1 MKSKKEIIEE
11 IVEEMRVSKEAAKE
25 LFDKAM
31 ENGDIRRVYD
41 WKKIVD
47 MLIIILV
54 IVAGIYAIIK
64 IVWEEHSIW
73 H

>member
-11 IVEEMRVSKEAAKE
+11 IAEQMRVSKKAATE

-31 ENGDIRRVYD
+31 ENGDIRRIYD

-47 MLIIILV
+47 IVVIVLV
-54 IVAGIYAIIK
+54 VVAGIYAIIK
-64 IVWEEHSIW
+64 TV
-73 H
+73 

>member
-54 IVAGIYAIIK
+54 IVAGIYAMVK
-64 IVWEEHSIW
+64 AAGNY
-73 H
+73 

>member
-11 IVEEMRVSKEAAKE
+11 IAEQMRISKRDATE
-25 LFDKAM
+25 LFHKAM

-41 WKKIVD
+41 WKKIMD
-47 MLIIILV
+47 MLIVVLI

-64 IVWEEHSIW
+64 IV
-73 H
+73 

>member
-1 MKSKKEIIEE
+1 
-11 IVEEMRVSKEAAKE
+11 MRVSKKAATE

-47 MLIIILV
+47 IVVIFLV
-54 IVAGIYAIIK
+54 VVAGIYAIIK
-64 IVWEEHSIW
+64 TV
-73 H
+73 

>member
-1 MKSKKEIIEE
+1 VKSKKEIIEE

-31 ENGDIRRVYD
+31 ENGDIKRVYD

-47 MLIIILV
+47 TLIIILV

-64 IVWEEHSIW
+64 IV
-73 H
+73 

>member
-31 ENGDIRRVYD
+31 ENGDIKRVYD

-47 MLIIILV
+47 TLIIILV

-64 IVWEEHSIW
+64 IV
-73 H
+73 

>member
-31 ENGDIRRVYD
+31 ENGDIKRVYD

-64 IVWEEHSIW
+64 IA
-73 H
+73 

>member
-1 MKSKKEIIEE
+1 VKSKKEIIEE

-31 ENGDIRRVYD
+31 ENGDIKRVYD

-47 MLIIILV
+47 TLIIILV

-64 IVWEEHSIW
+64 IA
-73 H
+73 

>member
-1 MKSKKEIIEE
+1 MLSIVKSKKEIIEE

-31 ENGDIRRVYD
+31 ENGDIKRVYD

-64 IVWEEHSIW
+64 IA
-73 H
+73 

>member
-1 MKSKKEIIEE
+1 VKSKKEIIEE

-54 IVAGIYAIIK
+54 IVAGIYAMVK
-64 IVWEEHSIW
+64 AAGNY
-73 H
+73 

>member
-1 MKSKKEIIEE
+1 
-11 IVEEMRVSKEAAKE
+11 MRVSKEAAKE

-31 ENGDIRRVYD
+31 ENGDIKRVYD

-64 IVWEEHSIW
+64 IA
-73 H
+73 

>member
-64 IVWEEHSIW
+64 IV
-73 H
+73 

>member
-1 MKSKKEIIEE
+1 VKSKKEIIEE

-31 ENGDIRRVYD
+31 ENGDIKRVYD

-64 IVWEEHSIW
+64 IA
-73 H
+73 

>member
-11 IVEEMRVSKEAAKE
+11 IVEEMRVSKEASKE

-31 ENGDIRRVYD
+31 ENGDIKRVYD

-64 IVWEEHSIW
+64 IA
-73 H
+73 